1 MTHTLHRRG
10 KVEDLREDY
19 VMLVMQSRGIN
30 REGNEEKMNQV
41 WEIFSHYEPDLTNF
55 GNMTNG
61 TSHSTSMSVFKQ
73 ATWGMAHAVF
83 KDRETFKACLREFKE
98 KDLGISVVVSGLYED
113 TEQTCSEIGLSTHTV
128 EHSLGIYGNV
138 DKLPDENILEITTM
152 CGHALVS
159 TNLVIDLVA
168 DIKAER
174 TTYDKAA
181 VELSRLCD
189 CGIFNPYRAKKVLK
203 KIVAAT

>member
-19 VMLVMQSRGIN
+19 VMLVMQARDVN
-30 REGNEEKMNQV
+30 RVGNEEKMMQV

-55 GNMTNG
+55 GDMTHGNSH
-61 TSHSTSMSVFKQ
+61 TSDMGVFKTS
-73 ATWGMAHAVF
+73 TWGMAHAVF
-83 KDRETFKACLREFKE
+83 KDRETLEACLREFKE

-113 TEQTCSEIGLSTHTV
+113 TAQVCSKVGISPHTV
-128 EHSLGIYGNV
+128 EHSLGIHGRT
-138 DKLPDENILEITTM
+138 DKLPDENVLEITTM

-159 TNLVIDLVA
+159 PLLVHDLVA
-168 DIKAER
+168 AIKAGR

-181 VELSRLCD
+181 EELSRLCD
-189 CGIFNPYRAKKVLK
+189 CGIFNPYRAAKVLK